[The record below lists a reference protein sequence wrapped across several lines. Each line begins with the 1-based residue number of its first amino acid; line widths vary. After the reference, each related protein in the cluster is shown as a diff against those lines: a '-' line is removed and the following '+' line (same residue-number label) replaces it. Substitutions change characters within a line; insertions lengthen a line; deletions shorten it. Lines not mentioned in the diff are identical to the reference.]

1 VDRDDALDM
10 RLENF
15 LRLSSVS
22 QKNLQGGM
30 TLADFAYLGDTMVK
44 VNKAFT
50 GGGKAQE
57 DKVRHAVEK
66 EYIKS
71 ITKLHR
77 TKLLKEAVDDKFEK
91 VTG

>member
-1 VDRDDALDM
+1 
-10 RLENF
+10 
-15 LRLSSVS
+15 
-22 QKNLQGGM
+22 M
-30 TLADFAYLGDTMVK
+30 TLGDFATVEATCVK